1 MPLLFYFPF
10 IVWIGM
16 VKVAQDATQD
26 FGEQNTCQPLIQR
39 PHLYLANRCWLSFF
53 PTTND
58 PLHLAHW
65 RNSPV
70 CVPKT

>member
-26 FGEQNTCQPLIQR
+26 FGEQNTSQPLIQR
-39 PHLYLANRCWLSFF
+39 PHLYLANR
-53 PTTND
+53 
-58 PLHLAHW
+58 
-65 RNSPV
+65 
-70 CVPKT
+70 